1 MKQATRHGWPLRPAG
16 NFYLATEY
24 TVDDEYDGPTIYPV
38 DRDVAVY
45 NLDGRT
51 GRDAESIWIARMG
64 DTGGWQVD
72 WHIQLGGEEEWDDHE
87 LPSKKEAIEFV
98 RNLMWKHYKYSPT
111 RSGDYRGED
120 YRSEDY

>member
-1 MKQATRHGWPLRPAG
+1 MTVNNNDMKQATRHGWPLRPAG
-16 NFYLATEY
+16 DFY
-24 TVDDEYDGPTIYPV
+24 
-38 DRDVAVY
+38 RDVAVY
-45 NLDGRT
+45 NLDGHT

-98 RNLMWKHYKYSPT
+98 RNLMWKHYKHSPT
-111 RSGDYRGED
+111 RH
-120 YRSEDY
+120 